1 VGAIDRAEPG
11 DYSMTDSKH
20 FLMLAQLMSDNSDVN
35 ARKSGLPSVSLRS
48 SAMQASYTRRAF
60 LSRTARIAG
69 VSVAAGTLI
78 GSAAM
83 AEGCVAEGTWQ
94 IGCFTRPWAQFN
106 YRAALDAIAEAG
118 FEHVG
123 LMSTK
128 PKDGARWA
136 LVISVATS
144 VEDAA
149 EIGQQARQRGLQIPS
164 IYGGPIPVNRSLQEG
179 IDGLKKLIDNCAA
192 AGGESLLT
200 AGINRAELETAYY
213 KAIGECCDY
222 AAEKRVA
229 IALKPHGPLNATGP
243 LCRKAIERVGHD
255 NFSLWYDP
263 GNIFAYSDG
272 ALEPVDDVATV
283 DGLVT
288 GMCVKDYR
296 RATDDVKVTPD
307 VGAVDFAR
315 VLTRLRQ
322 GGFAGGPLLIETLT
336 PDDPAGLIREARR
349 ARRFVER

>member
-1 VGAIDRAEPG
+1 VAAVDLDEPG
-11 DYSMTDSKH
+11 EFSMPESEH
-20 FLMLAQLMSDNSDVN
+20 L
-35 ARKSGLPSVSLRS
+35 
-48 SAMQASYTRRAF
+48 TRREF
-60 LSRTARIAG
+60 LSGTARIAG
-69 VSVAAGTLI
+69 ASVPAATLI
-78 GSAAM
+78 GSTAM
-83 AEGCVAEGTWQ
+83 AERCVAEGTWQ
-94 IGCFTRPWAQFN
+94 IGCYTRPWARFD
-106 YRAALDAIAEAG
+106 YRVALDAIAEAG
-118 FEHVG
+118 FKHVG

-144 VEDAA
+144 VEEAA
-149 EIGQQARQRGLQIPS
+149 GIGQQARQRGLQIPS
-164 IYGGPIPVNRSLQEG
+164 IYGGSIPVNRSLQEG

-192 AGGESLLT
+192 AGGKSLLT
-200 AGINRAELETAYY
+200 AGIGRAELETAYY
-213 KAIGECCDY
+213 MAIAECCDY

-243 LCRKAIERVGHD
+243 LCRKAIERVGHH

-272 ALEPVDDVATV
+272 ALDPVDDVAAV

-296 RATDDVKVTPD
+296 PANDDVKVTPGD
-307 VGAVDFAR
+307 GTVDLAR
-315 VLTRLRQ
+315 VLARLRQ
-322 GGFAGGPLLIETLT
+322 GGLTGGPLVIETLT

-349 ARRFVER
+349 ARRFVERLVGKSR